1 MKKKIL
7 LLSWSDAFG
16 GASQAAL
23 EIYKSLRRKIKINF
37 FVQKKVTSLK
47 FVKTYKKKTLNLIR
61 INLYK

>member
-23 EIYKSLRRKIKINF
+23 EIYKSLKKKIKINF
-37 FVQKKVTSLK
+37 FVQKKVTSFK
-47 FVKTYKKKTLNLIR
+47 FVKTYKKKL
-61 INLYK
+61 